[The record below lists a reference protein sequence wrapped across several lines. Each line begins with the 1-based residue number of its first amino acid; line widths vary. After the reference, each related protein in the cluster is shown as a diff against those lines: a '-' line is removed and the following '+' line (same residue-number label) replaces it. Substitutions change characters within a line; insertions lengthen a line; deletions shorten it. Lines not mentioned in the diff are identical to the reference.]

1 MTHVI
6 RVHSSINVTKYRALD
21 REGTP
26 AGPQTSENN
35 VKINYVKHAPGPK
48 ALPIIGNLHMLGKLP
63 HRNLQSLALKY
74 GPIMSLKLGH
84 VPAIVVS
91 SSETAEL
98 FLKTHDTV
106 FVGRPKLQAT
116 ESLVHASKGFA
127 FCDYGA
133 YWRNVRKV
141 CIIQLLSASKV
152 EMFAPLR
159 REQLGLFVKSL
170 ENAAASREVV
180 DLSELVG
187 ELIENIVYKMLLGY
201 SKDDRFN
208 LKDLVAEVVNLI
220 GAFNLADYV
229 PWLGVF
235 DLQGLKRRLN
245 KASKAFD
252 QALELIIKEKEHSSH
267 DKEKEPHKKDFV
279 DILLSLMHQPMDP
292 LDEQKVIDRTSI
304 KAIISDIIEASF
316 ESSSSVVVWAMS
328 ELLRH
333 PRVMNRLQDE
343 LENVVGMNR
352 QVEETD
358 LEKLPYLNM
367 VVKETL
373 RLYPLVPL
381 LLPRESREDVIIDG
395 YYIKKK
401 TRIIINAWAI
411 GRDPKIWSHNADVFY
426 PERFVNNSVDI
437 KGNDFRLIPFGSGRR
452 GCPGIRLGLITSEIV
467 LAQLVHC
474 FNWKLPLGMSRHDI
488 DMTERFGLTI
498 PRSKHLLA
506 MPIYRLVDYVKH
518 APGPKA
524 LPIIGNLHMLGKL
537 PHRNLQSLALK
548 YGPIMSLKLGQV
560 PAIVVSSTET
570 AELFLKTHDTVF
582 ASRPKLQAAE
592 SIAHAS
598 KGLAF
603 CEYGAFWRNVR
614 KVCIIQLLSAS
625 RVEMFAPLRREQ
637 LGLLVKV
644 LENAAAS
651 REVVD
656 LSELVGELIENIV
669 YKMLLGYSKD
679 DRFNLKDI
687 IAEVLNLIG
696 AFNLADYVP
705 WLGVFDLQGL
715 KRRYNKASK
724 AVDQALELIIKE
736 KEHLSHDK
744 QKDPHRKDFMDIML
758 SLMHQPM
765 DPQDEQKVIDRT
777 SIKAIILDIIEAGLE
792 SSSSVVVWAMSELLR
807 HPRVM
812 QRLQDE
818 LANVVGMNR
827 QVEETDLEKLPYLK
841 MVVKETLRL
850 YPIGPL
856 LLPRESREDVI
867 IDGYYIKKKTRII
880 INAWAIGRDPKV
892 WSHNADVFYPERFV
906 NNSVDFKGNDFR
918 LIPFGSGRRRCPG
931 IHLGL
936 ITSEIV
942 LAQLVH
948 CFNWELPLGMSPHD
962 LDMTERFGLSMPR
975 NQHLLVVPTYRLVGE
990 VKKES
995 N

>member
-1 MTHVI
+1 MLLQTLAIPIALLVIFIFILHKKQRQDYVKHAPGPKALPIIGNLHMLGKLPHRNLQSLALKYGPIMSLKLGQVPAIVVSSTETAELFLKTHDTVFANRPKLQAHASKGFAFCEYGAYWRNVRKVCTI
-6 RVHSSINVTKYRALD
+6 QLLSASRVEMFAPLRREQLGLLVKSLENAAASLEVVDLSKLVGELIENIVYKMLLGSSNDDRFNLKDLVAEVANLIGDFNLADYVPWLGVLDLQGLRRRVNKAIKAFDRVVELIIKEKEHSSHDKQKDPHRKDFVDILLSLMHQPMDPQDENRVIDRASIGAIIFDIFLAGFESSSSVVLWTMSELLRHPRVMKKLQDELANVVGMNRQVEETDLEKLPYLNMVVKETLRLYPIGPLLPRESREDVIIDGYYIKKKTRIIVNAWAIGRDPKVWSHNADVFYPERFVNDSVDLKGNDFRLIPFGSGRRVCPAIYLGLMTFKTVLAQLVHCFNWELPLGMSPHDLDMTETSGLSMPRNEHLLAVPTYRLVD
-21 REGTP
+21 
-26 AGPQTSENN
+26 
-35 VKINYVKHAPGPK
+35 YVKHAPGPK

-159 REQLGLFVKSL
+159 REQLGLLVKSL

-187 ELIENIVYKMLLGY
+187 ELIENIAYKMLLGY

-208 LKDLVAEVVNLI
+208 LKELVAEVANLI
-220 GAFNLADYV
+220 GTFNLADYV
-229 PWLGVF
+229 PWLDVF
-235 DLQGLKRRLN
+235 DLQGLRRRLS

-252 QALELIIKEKEHSSH
+252 HVLERIIKEKEHSYH
-267 DKEKEPHKKDFV
+267 NEQKDTHKKDFV

-292 LDEQKVIDRTSI
+292 QDEQKVIDRTSI
-304 KAIISDIIEASF
+304 RAIISDIFLAAF

-333 PRVMNRLQDE
+333 PRVMKRLQDE

-373 RLYPLVPL
+373 RLYP
-381 LLPRESREDVIIDG
+381 
-395 YYIKKK
+395 
-401 TRIIINAWAI
+401 
-411 GRDPKIWSHNADVFY
+411 
-426 PERFVNNSVDI
+426 
-437 KGNDFRLIPFGSGRR
+437 
-452 GCPGIRLGLITSEIV
+452 
-467 LAQLVHC
+467 
-474 FNWKLPLGMSRHDI
+474 
-488 DMTERFGLTI
+488 
-498 PRSKHLLA
+498 
-506 MPIYRLVDYVKH
+506 
-518 APGPKA
+518 
-524 LPIIGNLHMLGKL
+524 
-537 PHRNLQSLALK
+537 
-548 YGPIMSLKLGQV
+548 
-560 PAIVVSSTET
+560 
-570 AELFLKTHDTVF
+570 
-582 ASRPKLQAAE
+582 
-592 SIAHAS
+592 
-598 KGLAF
+598 
-603 CEYGAFWRNVR
+603 
-614 KVCIIQLLSAS
+614 
-625 RVEMFAPLRREQ
+625 
-637 LGLLVKV
+637 
-644 LENAAAS
+644 
-651 REVVD
+651 
-656 LSELVGELIENIV
+656 
-669 YKMLLGYSKD
+669 
-679 DRFNLKDI
+679 
-687 IAEVLNLIG
+687 
-696 AFNLADYVP
+696 
-705 WLGVFDLQGL
+705 
-715 KRRYNKASK
+715 
-724 AVDQALELIIKE
+724 
-736 KEHLSHDK
+736 
-744 QKDPHRKDFMDIML
+744 
-758 SLMHQPM
+758 
-765 DPQDEQKVIDRT
+765 
-777 SIKAIILDIIEAGLE
+777 
-792 SSSSVVVWAMSELLR
+792 
-807 HPRVM
+807 
-812 QRLQDE
+812 
-818 LANVVGMNR
+818 
-827 QVEETDLEKLPYLK
+827 
-841 MVVKETLRL
+841 
-850 YPIGPL
+850 IGPL

-880 INAWAIGRDPKV
+880 TNAWAIGRDPKV
-892 WSHNADVFYPERFV
+892 WSQNADVFYPERFV

-931 IHLGL
+931 IHFGL

-975 NQHLLVVPTYRLVGE
+975 NEHLLVVPTYRLE
-990 VKKES
+990 EARLRCLEE
-995 N
+995 